1 MLPRHEVHVEGGGDR
16 RGAVGEAGAHKIERD
31 DAADGDEGDDDEYD
45 WGGWWTAMMMVR
57 CR

>member
-1 MLPRHEVHVEGGGDR
+1 MVGVLCY
-16 RGAVGEAGAHKIERD
+16 GAEFDVDAHSD
-31 DAADGDEGDDDEYD
+31 DDYVDDDVADGDEGDDDEYD

>member
-1 MLPRHEVHVEGGGDR
+1 MVLNLMSPMMTPS
-16 RGAVGEAGAHKIERD
+16 AGANDYADD
-31 DAADGDEGDDDEYD
+31 DAADSDEGDDDEYD